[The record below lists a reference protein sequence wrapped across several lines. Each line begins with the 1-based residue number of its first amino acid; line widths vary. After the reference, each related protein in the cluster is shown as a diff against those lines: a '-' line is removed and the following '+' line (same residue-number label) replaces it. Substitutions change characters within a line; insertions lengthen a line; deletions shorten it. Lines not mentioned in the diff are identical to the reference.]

1 MHGLVPATEFI
12 TWARPERYKS
22 NASYDAKVI
31 EKELRSKQMWMTYR
45 FKYPPVVML
54 KKLMTVRYSV
64 LAWMQL
70 MTGLSIMTWRILNPL
85 QSEGLF
91 AMLLDSSS
99 SLRRK

>member
-12 TWARPERYKS
+12 TWARPEHYKS
-22 NASYDAKVI
+22 NTSYDVKLI
-31 EKELRSKQMWMTYR
+31 EKYLRSKRTWMTYR

-54 KKLMTVRYSV
+54 KKLMTVQYSV
-64 LAWMQL
+64 LAWRQL
-70 MTGLSIMTWRILNPL
+70 MTGLLIMTWRILNPL

-99 SLRRK
+99 SPRRK